1 MSLPI
6 SAQRAVYGV
15 LTNGEKLFED
25 RGVNLLKIAV
35 KNTTS
40 DYQIGVY
47 AYKAEHWLED
57 KSNLDA
63 RYYEVEPTGYIFR
76 NFTVAE
82 ADTLAFGF
90 LCSRR

>member
-1 MSLPI
+1 MTRAEVTHEKMSLPI
-6 SAQRAVYGV
+6 SAQRAAYGV
-15 LTNGEKLFED
+15 LTDGEKLFED

-57 KSNLDA
+57 KSNNPLQES
-63 RYYEVEPTGYIFR
+63 Y
-76 NFTVAE
+76 
-82 ADTLAFGF
+82 
-90 LCSRR
+90 